1 MFGQYVSIFPK
12 PIFSFVGYL
21 VNLYLC
27 LILKYQ
33 FKVPD
38 QKLVKLPPFIA
49 LLFLKGVYLLPIS
62 KVIDFLGFG
71 YDNYGHL
78 AVIRKLLLERKFF
91 YAEKLP
97 EGIPAFA
104 ANSPIGSHALFSF
117 VMQAAGLSAQKYE
130 EFLKYYL
137 FLLLTLVSIF
147 AFVAYKIATYSIS
160 SFLKKFFALI
170 LLIACILYA
179 YPSHIWVSGYFASNI
194 ATLQLLIV
202 IGAAISKENLI
213 LKFWLLA
220 ALTSISIYVYS
231 IFVVLAVVPFVI
243 FGLLNIRNLFRLVNE
258 INWTNRWLLV
268 LSQLYFLFLAIV
280 SLLALRAGY
289 GSGHFLVS
297 GGIQPLPFGTTMFI
311 FGMAFALMSESG
323 RLKNHKEIGPLSLGV
338 IICVTCSL
346 MLYAFMKIHVP
357 GEQWFLPYYP
367 TKVSIAVLILAI
379 IYLIRYLVLEDL
391 SAEHIKFAGYLR
403 KSVILV
409 SLIVIIL
416 GTGNEGPFSGGFMG
430 STRGAIE
437 SIRNSKDEVVDGE
450 SIQIALEYA
459 QKLQKP
465 VLYLSDRH
473 DSELNT
479 RWINSILFEW
489 TDENWGK
496 WMSAR
501 SAIEEG
507 EFAKASD
514 FINERLIL
522 IIDNYSSFKKDP
534 APFKVF
540 SDICVIN
547 ETRRNTCRKNDN
559 S

>member
-1 MFGQYVSIFPK
+1 LF
-12 PIFSFVGYL
+12 
-21 VNLYLC
+21 
-27 LILKYQ
+27 LKYQ
-33 FKVPD
+33 FEEPD

-71 YDNYGHL
+71 YDNFGHL
-78 AVIRKLLLERKFF
+78 AVIRKLLHEGKFF

-137 FLLLTLVSIF
+137 FLLLTLVFIF

-160 SFLKKFFALI
+160 SFLKKLFALI

-194 ATLQLLIV
+194 ATLHLLIV
-202 IGAAISKENLI
+202 IGAATSKENLI

-243 FGLLNIRNLFRLVNE
+243 FGLLNIRKLSRLVNE
-258 INWTNRWLLV
+258 INWTNRCLL
-268 LSQLYFLFLAIV
+268 SFGQLYFLFLAIV

-297 GGIQPLPFGTTMFI
+297 GGIQPLSFGTTLFI

-323 RLKNHKEIGPLSLGV
+323 RLNNQMEIGPLSLGV
-338 IICVTCSL
+338 IICVSCIS
-346 MLYAFMKIHVP
+346 MLYAYMKLHVP

-367 TKVSIAVLILAI
+367 TKIAIAVLILSI
-379 IYLIRYLVLEDL
+379 IYLNRY
-391 SAEHIKFAGYLR
+391 F
-403 KSVILV
+403 
-409 SLIVIIL
+409 
-416 GTGNEGPFSGGFMG
+416 
-430 STRGAIE
+430 
-437 SIRNSKDEVVDGE
+437 
-450 SIQIALEYA
+450 
-459 QKLQKP
+459 
-465 VLYLSDRH
+465 
-473 DSELNT
+473 
-479 RWINSILFEW
+479 LF
-489 TDENWGK
+489 
-496 WMSAR
+496 
-501 SAIEEG
+501 
-507 EFAKASD
+507 
-514 FINERLIL
+514 
-522 IIDNYSSFKKDP
+522 
-534 APFKVF
+534 
-540 SDICVIN
+540 
-547 ETRRNTCRKNDN
+547 ND
-559 S
+559 

>member
-1 MFGQYVSIFPK
+1 
-12 PIFSFVGYL
+12 
-21 VNLYLC
+21 
-27 LILKYQ
+27 
-33 FKVPD
+33 
-38 QKLVKLPPFIA
+38 
-49 LLFLKGVYLLPIS
+49 
-62 KVIDFLGFG
+62 
-71 YDNYGHL
+71 
-78 AVIRKLLLERKFF
+78 
-91 YAEKLP
+91 
-97 EGIPAFA
+97 
-104 ANSPIGSHALFSF
+104 
-117 VMQAAGLSAQKYE
+117 
-130 EFLKYYL
+130 
-137 FLLLTLVSIF
+137 
-147 AFVAYKIATYSIS
+147 
-160 SFLKKFFALI
+160 
-170 LLIACILYA
+170 
-179 YPSHIWVSGYFASNI
+179 
-194 ATLQLLIV
+194 
-202 IGAAISKENLI
+202 
-213 LKFWLLA
+213 
-220 ALTSISIYVYS
+220 
-231 IFVVLAVVPFVI
+231 
-243 FGLLNIRNLFRLVNE
+243 
-258 INWTNRWLLV
+258 
-268 LSQLYFLFLAIV
+268 
-280 SLLALRAGY
+280 
-289 GSGHFLVS
+289 
-297 GGIQPLPFGTTMFI
+297 
-311 FGMAFALMSESG
+311 
-323 RLKNHKEIGPLSLGV
+323 
-338 IICVTCSL
+338 

-379 IYLIRYLVLEDL
+379 TYLIRYLVLEDL

-437 SIRNSKDEVVDGE
+437 SIQNSNDEVVDGE

-540 SDICVIN
+540 RDICVIN